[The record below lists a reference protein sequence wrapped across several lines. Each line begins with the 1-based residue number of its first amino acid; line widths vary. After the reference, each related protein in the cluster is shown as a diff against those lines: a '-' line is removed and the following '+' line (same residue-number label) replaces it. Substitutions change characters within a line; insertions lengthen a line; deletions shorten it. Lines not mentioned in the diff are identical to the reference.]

1 MAFSVIWVQLPGRME
16 MRKATFTSF
25 ADAEYEA
32 ENYALSVSGTVETVI
47 LDQDGAELY
56 LAVRSNAQV

>member
-1 MAFSVIWVQLPGRME
+1 ME